1 MSSHDSPVNRRA
13 SHLHRL
19 VTALKC
25 GALAGSAAL
34 LSQCAGSPSPA
45 KHADVVVSV
54 KDQKL
59 AVYNKAGKVTK
70 TYPVSTSKFGTND
83 KPGKYGT
90 PLGTHEVVAKIGHG
104 APPGAVFKS
113 RHWTGEVLK
122 PNAPGRDPIVSRIL
136 WLRGLEKQNQN
147 AYARCI
153 YIHGTA
159 EEVNIGK
166 PVSYGCVRM
175 KSKDVI
181 DLFGRLPIGSRV
193 TVVTTGLP
201 KEVPTLPTAVP
212 VPTPAGER
220 PPIFLTPPPKDG
232 ESDGPLLAE
241 NTKTP
246 ASASTDHPSP
256 TRAPAPTKR
265 RAATVSTDSPNETAA
280 AAPQKRHVQ
289 HFKSDEKVLYSAPG
303 AAVNGPGVIL
313 RSKRSASQ
321 NLN

>member
-1 MSSHDSPVNRRA
+1 MSSHDSTVNRAA
-13 SHLHRL
+13 SHIHRL

-34 LSQCAGSPSPA
+34 LSHCAGSPSPA

-59 AVYNKAGKVTK
+59 AVYNKDGKVTK
-70 TYPVSTSKFGTND
+70 TYPVSTSKFGVND

-90 PLGTHEVVAKIGHG
+90 PLGAHEVVAKIGHG

-175 KSKDVI
+175 KSNDVI

-201 KEVPTLPTAVP
+201 KHVPTLPTAVP
-212 VPTPAGER
+212 VSTPAGER
-220 PPIFLTPPPKDG
+220 PPILLTPPKQV
-232 ESDGPLLAE
+232 EEEGPLLAE

-246 ASASTDHPSP
+246 DSASTEHASP

-265 RAATVSTDSPNETAA
+265 RTTTVSTDSPTATA
-280 AAPQKRHVQ
+280 EATPPKRHVQ
-289 HFKSDEKVLYSAPG
+289 HFKSDEKVLYSAP
-303 AAVNGPGVIL
+303 AASVDGPGVIL

>member
-1 MSSHDSPVNRRA
+1 MSSHDSPVNRAALRFP
-13 SHLHRL
+13 RL

-25 GALAGSAAL
+25 GALAGTAFL
-34 LSQCAGSPSPA
+34 LSQCAGGPSPA

-54 KDQKL
+54 KDQKM
-59 AVYNKAGKVTK
+59 AVYNKDGKVTK

-83 KPGKYGT
+83 KPGKFGT

-113 RHWTGEVLK
+113 RNWTGEVIK

-166 PVSYGCVRM
+166 PVSYGCIRM
-175 KSKDVI
+175 KSTDVI

-193 TVVTTGLP
+193 TVMTSGLP
-201 KEVPTLPTAVP
+201 KHVPTLPTAVP
-212 VPTPAGER
+212 VQPPADQR
-220 PPIFLTPPPKDG
+220 PPIFLTPPKQG
-232 ESDGPLLAE
+232 EKNGPLLAA
-241 NTKTP
+241 NTKAVKSA
-246 ASASTDHPSP
+246 ASDVAESP
-256 TRAPAPTKR
+256 TRAPMPTKR
-265 RAATVSTDSPNETAA
+265 HRNTISTDSPSSETAVVT
-280 AAPQKRHVQ
+280 PKRQVQ
-289 HFKSDEKVLYSAPG
+289 QFQSGEKVLYSAPT
-303 AAVNGPGVIL
+303 ATVNGPGVIL
-313 RSKRSASQ
+313 KSKRSASQ